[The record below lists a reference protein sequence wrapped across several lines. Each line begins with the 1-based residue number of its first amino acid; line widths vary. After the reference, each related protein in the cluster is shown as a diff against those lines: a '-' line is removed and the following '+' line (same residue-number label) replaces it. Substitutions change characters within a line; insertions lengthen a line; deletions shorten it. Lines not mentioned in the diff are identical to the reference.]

1 VIDSMLGMAMCWVLQ
16 TEEPCEVSRR
26 WCWSI
31 RLSEIEKD
39 WRTET
44 RSGPWWRRLWGV
56 NDDGPAD
63 PIRSDGRSRR
73 TGRHAS
79 GLPPQHDHAGGGP
92 AIPLCC

>member
-1 VIDSMLGMAMCWVLQ
+1 MIDSMLGMAMCWVLQ

-44 RSGPWWRRLWGV
+44 RSGPWWRRLWGHG
-56 NDDGPAD
+56 ND
-63 PIRSDGRSRR
+63 SDTEGTLREELTREPFL
-73 TGRHAS
+73 AA
-79 GLPPQHDHAGGGP
+79 AGVH
-92 AIPLCC
+92 